1 MDASADHPP
10 ERADGAPHEIDTM
23 LRALGAGVDKALAD
37 GALRCGPYVLL
48 DQVGEGGFGE
58 VFAAVRVDSFSRRV
72 AVKVL
77 KRGLESQ
84 EVLRRFEM
92 EQRALARIDHSCVA
106 AILDAGMT
114 DDGRPWFA
122 MPLLDGDPVT
132 VACDAATS
140 SLAERLRLMTMI
152 CDGVQAAHVQG
163 IVHRDLKPANVLVVR
178 GPDGAALPKVID
190 FGIAKALDMD
200 GLHEDTRTRAALR
213 LGTPAYM
220 APEQRASE
228 DAGADVRSDVYALGV
243 IMAELVAG
251 TRPSPALTAPLP
263 LQPSREFRSLE
274 ASDPVLALS
283 VAQHRGLRSSREL
296 SARLA
301 GDIDAIVAKATMPEP
316 GERYQSA
323 EAMAA
328 DLRRMA
334 SSLPLLA
341 RLPSKPYLI
350 RRFIRRHR
358 RSVVAVLSVVAGLVA
373 LSAVAAAN
381 AVRAERSS
389 TLASQQALRAEQV
402 TGLLKGVF
410 ERIDPEVAQGRDRT
424 LLIELLSG
432 TLQELRA
439 HASSRDPQA
448 TAEVAR
454 IVAAALIKLEQPR
467 LAIEGLD
474 AALLRISSTIEIEP
488 DPGRRRELRIE
499 RAALR
504 IERGHA
510 IFEASWADAGVTRQK
525 LEEPLASAEWRAALE
540 ELTEVSAL
548 DGRIALIARLRIW
561 RLRES
566 WPAGTP
572 QGQFDAELDAD
583 VDGGLLSPV
592 EVWSYR
598 LRQAE
603 SQGWIPVLRDYP
615 RVLEQCEAVLG
626 ARHPLVVRARNRGL
640 AFEVCAAIDARTA
653 SWGDSLALWPDDADL
668 AAQWQRAASLS
679 DRVVADCESVFG
691 PSHTQTLSARLWQLA
706 AHGQVNGTTTVER
719 AYAEL
724 RRDAAVAKGDDSALV
739 RQVDAIWRG
748 LNSGYVGN
756 KWW

>member
-10 ERADGAPHEIDTM
+10 ESADDAPHEIDAV

-48 DQVGEGGFGE
+48 DHVGEGGFGE

-132 VACDAATS
+132 VACDAAMS

-178 GPDGAALPKVID
+178 GPDGAVLPKVID
-190 FGIAKALDMD
+190 FGIAKALDAE
-200 GLHEDTRTRAALR
+200 GLHEQARTGASMR

-251 TRPSPALTAPLP
+251 TRPSPTSSAPLP
-263 LQPSREFRSLE
+263 LRPSRDYRALVVT
-274 ASDPVLALS
+274 DPDLALT
-283 VAQHRGLRSSREL
+283 VAQQRGLRSQREL
-296 SARLA
+296 GVRLS

-316 GERYQSA
+316 GHRYQSA

-334 SSLPLLA
+334 SSLPVLA
-341 RLPSKPYLI
+341 RPPSKSYLV
-350 RRFIRRHR
+350 RRFIRRNR
-358 RSVVAVLSVVAGLVA
+358 RSVMVALAVVVGLVT
-373 LSAVAAAN
+373 LSGVAAAN

-389 TLASQQALRAEQV
+389 ALASQQALRAEQV

-410 ERIDPEVAQGRDRT
+410 ERIDPEVAQGRDRS

-432 TLQELRA
+432 TLQELRDGA
-439 HASSRDPQA
+439 SRDPQA

-467 LAIEGLD
+467 LAMEGID
-474 AALLRISSTIEIEP
+474 AALLRIGTTIAGERDP
-488 DPGRRRELRIE
+488 DRQRELRIE

-504 IERGHA
+504 IERGNA
-510 IFEASWADAGVTRQK
+510 IFDASWADAGVTRRR
-525 LEEPLASAEWRAALE
+525 LEEPLASAEWRAALD
-540 ELTEVSAL
+540 ELADVNAL
-548 DGRIALIARLRIW
+548 DGRTALVARLRIW

-566 WPAGTP
+566 WPIGTP
-572 QGQFDAELDAD
+572 QDRFDAELDAD
-583 VDGGLLSPV
+583 IDGGMLSPV
-592 EVWSYR
+592 DVWAYR

-615 RVLEQCEAVLG
+615 RVLEQCEAALG

-653 SWGDSLALWPDDADL
+653 SWGDSLELWPEDADL
-668 AAQWQRAASLS
+668 AKQWQRAVSLS

-706 AHGQVNGTTTVER
+706 AQGQVNGTRAVER
-719 AYAEL
+719 AYTEL
-724 RRDAAVAKGDDSALV
+724 RRDAAAAKGDDSALV

-748 LNSGYVGN
+748 LNSGYVGH

>member
-410 ERIDPEVAQGRDRT
+410 ERIDPDLAQGKDRT
-424 LLIELLSG
+424 LLVELLEQSLDRIG
-432 TLQELRA
+432 SDDA
-439 HASSRDPQA
+439 AVDA
-448 TAEVAR
+448 KAAGEVVR
-454 IVAAALIKLEQPR
+454 IVSDALTKLDRLPTALAAVDSALER
-467 LAIEGLD
+467 VNRAIGAESQAD
-474 AALLRISSTIEIEP
+474 QVRLLRV
-488 DPGRRRELRIE
+488 E

-504 IERGHA
+504 VERGTV
-510 IFEASWADAGVTRQK
+510 IFHMAWTEAGLARQR
-525 LEEPLASAEWRAALE
+525 LEEPLASEEWRAALE
-540 ELTEVSAL
+540 ELKEL
-548 DGRIALIARLRIW
+548 GELEGPIARLA
-561 RLRES
+561 RLRLWRIREV
-566 WPAGTP
+566 WPAGTDIEA
-572 QGQFDAELDAD
+572 FDAQIERDMNGESVSD
-583 VDGGLLSPV
+583 VDQ
-592 EVWSYR
+592 WMYR
-598 LRQAE
+598 LRKAE

-615 RVLEQCEAVLG
+615 RVLADCERALG
-626 ARHPLVVRARNRGL
+626 PLHPLVVRSRNRL
-640 AFEVCAAIDARTA
+640 LSFQVVAAIDARRAT
-653 SWGDSLALWPDDADL
+653 WGDSVLLWQTDEEL
-668 AAQWQRAASLS
+668 LAQWSQTAELAERA
-679 DRVVADCESVFG
+679 VADSTSLFG
-691 PSHTQTLSARLWQLA
+691 PLHRQTMAARAWQLA
-706 AHGQVNGTTTVER
+706 ADGHLNGPER
-719 AYAEL
+719 AQASYKTL
-724 RRDAAVAKGDDSALV
+724 RADAVACFGETSGLVQEIDRIWTGIGKGY
-739 RQVDAIWRG
+739 G
-748 LNSGYVGN
+748 SGR
-756 KWW
+756 WW